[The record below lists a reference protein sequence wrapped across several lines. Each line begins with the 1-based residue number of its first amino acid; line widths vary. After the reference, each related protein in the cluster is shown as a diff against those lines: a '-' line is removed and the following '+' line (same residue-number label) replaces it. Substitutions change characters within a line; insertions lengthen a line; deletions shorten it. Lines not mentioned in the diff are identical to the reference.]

1 MTANTPA
8 RQIDHPV
15 ARGGGDPVLQV
26 QDLKAHLHVG
36 GSVVRAV
43 DGVSF
48 SIGKGET
55 LCIVGESGCGKSM
68 TALAIMGL
76 LPKPAGRIVEGRA
89 LLDGVGDLAQ
99 LSPQRLREIRG
110 QAVSMVFQEPMTSL
124 NPVFRIGWQI
134 EEAIRVHERI
144 SREDARARAIAML
157 DLVGI
162 PSPEERYR
170 AYPHQLSGGMR
181 QRVMIAIA
189 LACRPKLM
197 LADEPTTAL
206 DVTIQAQ
213 ILRLMNKLKTE
224 TGASLLLIT
233 HDLGVVARMAKRV
246 CVMYA
251 GVVVE
256 ESEVGDLFG
265 RPMHP
270 YTRGLLESVPTARG
284 GGNRRR
290 LSTVPGIVPSLAKLP
305 PGCRFAD
312 RCPHAY
318 EHCRQEEPPLSAPTS
333 GPLAGG
339 PGKVRCWL
347 HLEQK
352 LH

>member
-1 MTANTPA
+1 MIAIAPA
-8 RQIDHPV
+8 VQDEAPV
-15 ARGGGDPVLQV
+15 AGDAVLHV
-26 QDLKAHLHVG
+26 EDLKAHLHVG

-76 LPKPAGRIVEGRA
+76 LPKPAGRVVGGRA
-89 LLDGVGDLAQ
+89 VLSGVGDLTQ
-99 LSPQRLREIRG
+99 LSPKRLREIRG

-124 NPVFRIGWQI
+124 NPVFRVGWQI
-134 EEAIRVHERI
+134 EEAIRVHEAI
-144 SREDARARAIAML
+144 SREDARARAISML

-213 ILRLMNKLKTE
+213 ILRLMNRLKAE

-256 ESEVGDLFG
+256 EADVVDLFS
-265 RPMHP
+265 RPLHP
-270 YTRGLLESVPTARG
+270 YTRGLLDSVPTARG
-284 GGNRRR
+284 DGSRRR

-305 PGCRFAD
+305 SGCRFAD
-312 RCPHAY
+312 RCPHVY
-318 EHCRQEEPPLSAPTS
+318 EHCRREEPPLSPPTAGS
-333 GPLAGG
+333 FAGG

-352 LH
+352 PH